1 MTGWE
6 RPQVT
11 MGPTD
16 RRHTPTEQPVEPAA
30 AARGRFVLGVGV
42 QGRLTLAFGVLLTA
56 ALSSACW
63 LFASRSGAQLDDML
77 GEQARL
83 VAYTLSIAAEPP
95 LYAGQHRQLAT
106 IGHDLLNTRNVLYV
120 AFLDASGK
128 PVELA
133 KRYVDFGWSNVAKV
147 DPAAT
152 SLYVQRPPPSPVFGE
167 HVDVYA
173 PVYYNPPRGSTGR
186 AAVARRLGTVVVGVS
201 LDRERAEL
209 QWVTWVVA
217 GIGGATVLLSL
228 PVAFALVYGIFKPI
242 RRLVDATRKM
252 AAGRSDFDLDT
263 DRADQI
269 GELSRSFTDMA
280 GRVRRQ
286 REALH
291 ATNVQLADANGRLNA
306 ANAALGTLNDAL
318 NVANARLSD
327 ANRDLE
333 QKVAERTAQLEAANR
348 RLSGEISEKE
358 DFLRAVSHDLNA
370 PLRNIAGMAT
380 MLLAKHRDQFDADVV
395 HRLERIQKNV
405 QVETDLIGELLEL
418 SRIKTRRQVMERVD
432 VAALVADIG
441 GVFEQ
446 DLQSRGIG
454 LVVDGPLPALLAER
468 ARVRQVFQNLIDN
481 AIKYMG
487 ERPDHPREIHV
498 GCAAGG
504 DASEA
509 SFYVRDTGVGI
520 EPEDVD
526 KVFHVFRRG
535 RNAAASNVPGKGVGL
550 ASVKAI
556 VEMYNGSIWVE
567 STPGQGSTFRFTVN
581 GEFVAPA
588 VGITG
593 ERRAA

>member
-1 MTGWE
+1 MDRKRT
-6 RPQVT
+6 P
-11 MGPTD
+11 PTQPHD
-16 RRHTPTEQPVEPAA
+16 QLNVPARRRV
-30 AARGRFVLGVGV
+30 GLGL

-63 LFASRSGAQLDDML
+63 LFAARSGAQLDAML

-83 VAYTLSIAAEPP
+83 VAYTLSIAAEPA
-95 LYAGQHRQLAT
+95 LAAGQHRQLAE
-106 IGHDLLNTRNVLYV
+106 IGRDLLNTRNVLYV
-120 AFLDASGK
+120 AFLDDHGR

-133 KRYVDFGWSNVAKV
+133 NRYVDFGWSHLPNLDPTVPAVLVA
-147 DPAAT
+147 
-152 SLYVQRPPPSPVFGE
+152 RPPPHPTFGE

-173 PVYYNPPRGSTGR
+173 PVFYHPPRGSLGKP
-186 AAVARRLGTVVVGVS
+186 AEPRRLGTVVVGVS
-201 LDRERAEL
+201 LDLERGEL
-209 QWVTWVVA
+209 QFVTEVVA
-217 GIGGATVLLSL
+217 AIGGAAVLLSL
-228 PVAFALVYGIFKPI
+228 PVAYGLVYGIFKPI

-252 AAGRSDFDLDT
+252 AAGRSDFDLDV
-263 DRADQI
+263 DRGDQI

-291 ATNVQLADANGRLNA
+291 ATNTQLNEANGRLNT

-318 NVANARLSD
+318 NGANAKLSD

-333 QKVAERTAQLEAANR
+333 KKVADRTGQLEAANR
-348 RLSGEISEKE
+348 RLSGEIAEKE

-380 MLLAKHRDQFDADVV
+380 MLLSRHAASLNPDAV

-418 SRIKTRRQVMERVD
+418 SRIKTHRGDVERVD

-446 DLQSRGIG
+446 DLQTKGIA
-454 LVVDGPLPALLAER
+454 LVIDGVLPALSAER
-468 ARVRQVFQNLIDN
+468 PRVRQVFQNLIDN

-487 ERPDHPREIHV
+487 ERPGQAKEIHV
-498 GCAAGG
+498 GGVVAGG
-504 DASEA
+504 EA
-509 SFYVRDTGVGI
+509 TFSVRDTGIGI
-520 EPEDVD
+520 EADDLD

-535 RNAAASNVPGKGVGL
+535 RSAAASNVPGKGVGL

-556 VEMYNGSIWVE
+556 VEMYNGSIWVD
-567 STPGQGSTFRFTVN
+567 SQVGQGSTFRFTVN
-581 GEFVAPA
+581 GQFVAAA
-588 VGITG
+588 VPPV